1 MSDTS
6 DRSFLSIGEVLDL
19 LKDEFPDITI
29 SKIRFLE
36 SQGLLDPERTP
47 SGYRKFYDD
56 DIARLRWILTQ
67 QKEHFLPL
75 KVIKGRLGSS
85 PDADLREP
93 VGPAPAASDELPGR
107 QSRQSEPK
115 PLTHPQ
121 PQARPVTSEARM
133 LFDTGVSM
141 TFDELRSA
149 SDLSA
154 AALRDLER
162 FGIVVGKPVGGQ
174 TYYDEDALVI
184 ARLAAGFAR
193 HGVEARH
200 LRMYKT
206 AAERESGFYEQ
217 VIMPLLKQRNPA
229 SRRQALETL
238 AEMSQLGGDLRGA
251 LLRASLRSYT
261 E

>member
-1 MSDTS
+1 MTDTG

-19 LKDEFPDITI
+19 LKDEFPDVTI

-67 QKEHFLPL
+67 QKENFLPL
-75 KVIKGRLGSS
+75 KVIKGRLVSKGDG
-85 PDADLREP
+85 DAPPASAPLEP
-93 VGPAPAASDELPGR
+93 QPSPAARAPGSTGDAGSKR
-107 QSRQSEPK
+107 EEQTPSLR
-115 PLTHPQ
+115 
-121 PQARPVTSEARM
+121 AAM
-133 LFDTGVSM
+133 DGGVSM

-149 SDLSA
+149 SGLEPA
-154 AALRDLER
+154 GLRELER
-162 FGIVVGKPVGGQ
+162 YGLVAGKAVGGQ
-174 TYYDEDALVI
+174 TYYDEDALVV
-184 ARLAAGFAR
+184 ARLCATFAK

-206 AAERESGFYEQ
+206 AVERESGFFEQ
-217 VIMPLLKQRNPA
+217 VIMPLIKQRNPA
-229 SRRQALETL
+229 SRRQALDTL
-238 AEMSQLGGDLRGA
+238 GELSQLGSDLRGA
-251 LLRASLRSYT
+251 LLRAALRQYT

>member
-1 MSDTS
+1 
-6 DRSFLSIGEVLDL
+6 
-19 LKDEFPDITI
+19 
-29 SKIRFLE
+29 
-36 SQGLLDPERTP
+36 
-47 SGYRKFYDD
+47 
-56 DIARLRWILTQ
+56 
-67 QKEHFLPL
+67 
-75 KVIKGRLGSS
+75 
-85 PDADLREP
+85 
-93 VGPAPAASDELPGR
+93 
-107 QSRQSEPK
+107 
-115 PLTHPQ
+115 
-121 PQARPVTSEARM
+121 M

-162 FGIVVGKPVGGQ
+162 FGLVEGKPVGGQ

-184 ARLAAGFAR
+184 ARLASGFAR

-206 AAERESGFYEQ
+206 AAERESSFYEQ
-217 VIMPLLKQRNPA
+217 AIMPLLKQRNPA

-251 LLRASLRSYT
+251 LLRASLRTYT

>member
-1 MSDTS
+1 
-6 DRSFLSIGEVLDL
+6 
-19 LKDEFPDITI
+19 
-29 SKIRFLE
+29 
-36 SQGLLDPERTP
+36 
-47 SGYRKFYDD
+47 
-56 DIARLRWILTQ
+56 
-67 QKEHFLPL
+67 
-75 KVIKGRLGSS
+75 
-85 PDADLREP
+85 
-93 VGPAPAASDELPGR
+93 
-107 QSRQSEPK
+107 
-115 PLTHPQ
+115 
-121 PQARPVTSEARM
+121 
-133 LFDTGVSM
+133 M

-162 FGIVVGKPVGGQ
+162 FGLVAGKPVGGQ